1 MLVKSFVILLPYTS
15 ILVTQY
21 VLCLG
26 SLNKF
31 VLLFFFNIPYTSH
44 VHTCIV
50 VACMNIYTAA
60 QVKER

>member
-31 VLLFFFNIPYTSH
+31 VLILFFYIPYTNH
-44 VHTCIV
+44 VHACIV
-50 VACMNIYTAA
+50 VACMNI
-60 QVKER
+60 